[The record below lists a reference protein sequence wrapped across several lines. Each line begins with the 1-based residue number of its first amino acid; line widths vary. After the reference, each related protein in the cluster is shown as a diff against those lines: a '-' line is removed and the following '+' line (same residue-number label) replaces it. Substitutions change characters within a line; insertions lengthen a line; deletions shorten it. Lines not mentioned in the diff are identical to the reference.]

1 MKSIAK
7 IIREQLEEDAY
18 VRRHEADILRFYV
31 ERAALARKKPVSVRA
46 EPAVELAGQSELSL

>member
-31 ERAALARKKPVSVRA
+31 ERAALARKKPVPSGPNPR
-46 EPAVELAGQSELSL
+46 